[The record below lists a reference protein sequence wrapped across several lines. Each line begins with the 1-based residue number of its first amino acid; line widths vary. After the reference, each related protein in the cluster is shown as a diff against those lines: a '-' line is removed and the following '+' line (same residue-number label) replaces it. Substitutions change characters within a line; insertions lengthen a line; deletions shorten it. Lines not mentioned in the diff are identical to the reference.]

1 MVRAAYAVFSMAA
14 VLWLAALWPAA
25 PAQAQTAVQQRA
37 ERTDE
42 LFNWYYASIF
52 GTGYYRIGE
61 EQVAVLRVP
70 LRYEL
75 RPASAEHW
83 GIRLTMPV
91 SAAFAQ
97 FDLRDFHLGQ
107 VKTQGLT
114 VLPGIELE
122 IPLRENWML
131 RPFANLGGGWEFQ
144 GAGSSTIFS
153 LGATTVHTQ
162 TLGDAS
168 SLALGGRLAYA
179 GYAAGSEASQ
189 LVQFSLGAEVAVP
202 AGFDIAERA
211 ALVAFQLI
219 GSAYFK
225 ELEFLL
231 PSTGTT
237 QVSREL
243 ELGVA
248 LGVRR
253 PFEVLGVSFDRIG
266 LAYRAGDNGLRGVR
280 VVASF
285 PF

>member
-14 VLWLAALWPAA
+14 ALWLAAPV
-25 PAQAQTAVQQRA
+25 QAQTAVQQRA
-37 ERTDE
+37 ARTDE
-42 LFNWYYASIF
+42 LFNWYYASVF

-83 GIRLTMPV
+83 GIRLTLPV
-91 SAAFAQ
+91 TAAFAQ
-97 FDLRDFHLGQ
+97 FDLRDFNLNQ

-122 IPLRENWML
+122 IPLREDWSL

-144 GAGSSTIFS
+144 GGGSSTIFS
-153 LGATTVHTQ
+153 LGATMLHTRP
-162 TLGDAS
+162 LGEAS
-168 SLALGGRLAYA
+168 RLALGGRLAYA
-179 GYAAGSEASQ
+179 GYSAASEASQ
-189 LVQFSLGAEVAVP
+189 LVQFSLGGELAVP
-202 AGFDIAERA
+202 AGFAIGERA
-211 ALVAFQLI
+211 ALIALQLI
-219 GSAYFK
+219 GTAYAK

-248 LGVRR
+248 LGVWR
-253 PFEVLGVSFDRIG
+253 PFEVMGVSFDRIG

-280 VVASF
+280 IVASF

>member
-1 MVRAAYAVFSMAA
+1 MVRAAYAVISMAA
-14 VLWLAALWPAA
+14 ALWLAA
-25 PAQAQTAVQQRA
+25 PAQAQVAVQQRA

-61 EQVAVLRVP
+61 ERVAVLRVP

-83 GIRLTMPV
+83 GVRLTLPV

-97 FDLRDFHLGQ
+97 FDLRDFNLGQ

-122 IPLRENWML
+122 IPLRQDWTL
-131 RPFANLGGGWEFQ
+131 RPFANLGGGWEFHT
-144 GAGSSTIFS
+144 GASSTVFS
-153 LGATTVHTQ
+153 LGATTLHTRPV
-162 TLGDAS
+162 GEAS
-168 SLALGGRLAYA
+168 RLALGGRLAYA
-179 GYAAGSEASQ
+179 GYSAGSEASQ
-189 LVQFSLGAEVAVP
+189 LLQLSLGSEIAVP
-202 AGFDIAERA
+202 AGFAIAERA
-211 ALVAFQLI
+211 ALVAFQLT
-219 GSAYFK
+219 GTVYFK

-231 PSTGTT
+231 PSTGGT

-248 LGVRR
+248 LGVQR
-253 PFEVLGVSFDRIG
+253 PFEILGVTFDRIG
-266 LAYRAGDNGLRGVR
+266 LAYRAGDNDLRGVR
-280 VVASF
+280 IVASF

>member
-14 VLWLAALWPAA
+14 AFWLAAFWPAA

-52 GTGYYRIGE
+52 GTGFYRIGE
-61 EQVAVLRVP
+61 QQVAALRVP

-75 RPASAEHW
+75 RPASAERW
-83 GIRLTMPV
+83 GIRLTLPV
-91 SAAFAQ
+91 TAAFAP
-97 FDLRDFHLGQ
+97 FDLRDFNLGQ

-122 IPLRENWML
+122 IPLRQDWWL
-131 RPFANLGGGWEFQ
+131 RPYANLGGGWEFHS
-144 GAGSSTIFS
+144 GASSTIFS
-153 LGATTVHTQ
+153 LGATTLHTRP
-162 TLGDAS
+162 LGEAS
-168 SLALGGRLAYA
+168 RLALGGKLGYA
-179 GYAAGSEASQ
+179 GYSAGSEASQ
-189 LVQFSLGAEVAVP
+189 LVQLSLGTEVAVP
-202 AGFDIAERA
+202 AGFAIAERA
-211 ALVAFQLI
+211 ALVVIQLT
-219 GSAYFK
+219 GSVYFK

-231 PSTGTT
+231 PSTGTM

-248 LGVRR
+248 LGVQR
-253 PFEVLGVSFDRIG
+253 PFEVLGVTFDRIG

>member
-14 VLWLAALWPAA
+14 ALWLAV
-25 PAQAQTAVQQRA
+25 PAQAQVAVQQRA

-83 GIRLTMPV
+83 GIRLTLPV
-91 SAAFAQ
+91 SVAFAQ
-97 FDLRDFHLGQ
+97 FDLRDFNLGQ

-122 IPLRENWML
+122 IPLRQDWTL
-131 RPFANLGGGWEFQ
+131 RPFANLGGGWEFHT
-144 GAGSSTIFS
+144 GTSSTVFS
-153 LGATTVHTQ
+153 LGATTLHTRPI
-162 TLGDAS
+162 GAAS
-168 SLALGGRLAYA
+168 RLALGGRLAYA

-189 LVQFSLGAEVAVP
+189 LVQLSLGTEIAVP
-202 AGFDIAERA
+202 AGFAIAERA
-211 ALVAFQLI
+211 ALVAFQLT
-219 GSAYFK
+219 GTVYFK

-231 PSTGTT
+231 PSTGNM

-248 LGVRR
+248 LGVQR
-253 PFEVLGVSFDRIG
+253 PFEVLGVTFDRIG
-266 LAYRAGDNGLRGVR
+266 IAYRAGDNDLRGVR
-280 VVASF
+280 IVASF

>member
-14 VLWLAALWPAA
+14 ALWLAV
-25 PAQAQTAVQQRA
+25 PAQAQVAVQQRA

-83 GIRLTMPV
+83 GIRLTLPV
-91 SAAFAQ
+91 SVAFAQ
-97 FDLRDFHLGQ
+97 FDLRDFNLGQ

-122 IPLRENWML
+122 IPLRQDWTL
-131 RPFANLGGGWEFQ
+131 RPFANLGGGWEFHT
-144 GAGSSTIFS
+144 GTSSTVFS
-153 LGATTVHTQ
+153 LGATTLHTRPI
-162 TLGDAS
+162 GAAS
-168 SLALGGRLAYA
+168 RLALGGRLAYA

-189 LVQFSLGAEVAVP
+189 LVQLSLGTEIAVP
-202 AGFDIAERA
+202 GGFAIAERA
-211 ALVAFQLI
+211 ALVAFQLT
-219 GSAYFK
+219 GTVYFK

-231 PSTGTT
+231 PSTGNM

-248 LGVRR
+248 LGVQR
-253 PFEVLGVSFDRIG
+253 PFEVLGVTFDRIG
-266 LAYRAGDNGLRGVR
+266 IAYRAGDNDLRGVR
-280 VVASF
+280 IVASF

>member
-14 VLWLAALWPAA
+14 ALWLAV
-25 PAQAQTAVQQRA
+25 PAQAQVAVQQRA

-75 RPASAEHW
+75 RPSSAEHW
-83 GIRLTMPV
+83 GIRLTLPV
-91 SAAFAQ
+91 SLAFAQ
-97 FDLRDFHLGQ
+97 FDLRDFNLGQ

-114 VLPGIELE
+114 ALPGVELE
-122 IPLRENWML
+122 IPLRQDWTL
-131 RPFANLGGGWEFQ
+131 RPFANLGGGWEFHT
-144 GAGSSTIFS
+144 GTSSTVFS
-153 LGATTVHTQ
+153 LGATTLHTRPI
-162 TLGDAS
+162 GAAS
-168 SLALGGRLAYA
+168 RLALGGRLAYA

-189 LVQFSLGAEVAVP
+189 LLQLSLGTEIAVP
-202 AGFDIAERA
+202 AGFAIAERA
-211 ALVAFQLI
+211 ALVAFQLT
-219 GSAYFK
+219 GTVYFK

-231 PSTGTT
+231 PSTGNM

-248 LGVRR
+248 LGVQR
-253 PFEVLGVSFDRIG
+253 PFEVLGVTFDRIG
-266 LAYRAGDNGLRGVR
+266 IAYRAGDNDLRGVR
-280 VVASF
+280 IVASF

>member
-1 MVRAAYAVFSMAA
+1 MVRAASAVFSMAA
-14 VLWLAALWPAA
+14 ALWLAGPV
-25 PAQAQTAVQQRA
+25 QAQTAVQLRA
-37 ERTDE
+37 ERTEE
-42 LFNWYYASIF
+42 LFNWYYASVF

-61 EQVAVLRVP
+61 EQVAVVRVP

-83 GIRLTMPV
+83 GIRLTLPV
-91 SAAFAQ
+91 TAAFAQ
-97 FDLRDFHLGQ
+97 FDLRDFNLDRIR
-107 VKTQGLT
+107 TQGIS

-122 IPLRENWML
+122 IPLREDWTL
-131 RPFANLGGGWEFQ
+131 RPFANLGGGWEVQ
-144 GAGSSTIFS
+144 GSGSSTIFS
-153 LGATTVHTQ
+153 LGATTLHTRP
-162 TLGDAS
+162 LGDAS
-168 SLALGGRLAYA
+168 RLAFGGRLAYA
-179 GYAAGSEASQ
+179 GYSAASETSQ
-189 LVQFSLGAEVAVP
+189 LVQLSLGAELAVP
-202 AGFDIAERA
+202 AGFAIGERA
-211 ALVAFQLI
+211 ALLAFQLI
-219 GSAYFK
+219 GTVYAK

-231 PSTGTT
+231 PSIGTT

-248 LGVRR
+248 LGVQR

>member
-14 VLWLAALWPAA
+14 ALWLAA
-25 PAQAQTAVQQRA
+25 PAQAQVAVQQRA

-61 EQVAVLRVP
+61 ERVAVVRVP

-83 GIRLTMPV
+83 GVRLTLPL

-97 FDLRDFHLGQ
+97 FDLRDFNLGQ

-122 IPLRENWML
+122 IPLRQDWTL
-131 RPFANLGGGWEFQ
+131 RPFANLGGGWEFHT
-144 GAGSSTIFS
+144 GASSTVFS
-153 LGATTVHTQ
+153 LGATTLHTRPV
-162 TLGDAS
+162 GEAS
-168 SLALGGRLAYA
+168 RLALGGRLAYA
-179 GYAAGSEASQ
+179 GYSAGSEASQ
-189 LVQFSLGAEVAVP
+189 LVQLSLGSEIAVP
-202 AGFDIAERA
+202 AGFAIAERA
-211 ALVAFQLI
+211 ALVAFQLT
-219 GSAYFK
+219 GTVYFK

-231 PSTGTT
+231 PSTGGT

-248 LGVRR
+248 LGVQR
-253 PFEVLGVSFDRIG
+253 PFEILGVTFDRIG
-266 LAYRAGDNGLRGVR
+266 LAYRAGDNDLRGVR

>member
-14 VLWLAALWPAA
+14 ALWLAA
-25 PAQAQTAVQQRA
+25 PAQAQVAVQQRA

-61 EQVAVLRVP
+61 ERVAVLRVP

-83 GIRLTMPV
+83 GVRLTLPV

-97 FDLRDFHLGQ
+97 FDLRDFNLGQ

-122 IPLRENWML
+122 IPLRQDWTL
-131 RPFANLGGGWEFQ
+131 RPFANLGGGWEIHT
-144 GAGSSTIFS
+144 GASSTVFS
-153 LGATTVHTQ
+153 LGATTLHTRPV
-162 TLGDAS
+162 GEAS
-168 SLALGGRLAYA
+168 RLALGGRLAYA
-179 GYAAGSEASQ
+179 GYSAGSEASQ
-189 LVQFSLGAEVAVP
+189 LLQLSLGSEIAVP
-202 AGFDIAERA
+202 AGFAIAERA
-211 ALVAFQLI
+211 ALVVIQLT
-219 GSAYFK
+219 GTVYFK

-231 PSTGTT
+231 PSTGST
-237 QVSREL
+237 QISREL

-248 LGVRR
+248 LGVQR
-253 PFEVLGVSFDRIG
+253 PFEILGVTFDRIG
-266 LAYRAGDNGLRGVR
+266 LAYRAGDNDLRGVR
-280 VVASF
+280 IVASF